1 MTWRDLLV
9 VGVVIC
15 FGACA
20 TAGSS
25 ARDQP
30 SDAPGGGSDAPAAR
44 NDAPVRPI
52 DAGPHDGPAPPPD
65 AFVFHDAPP
74 PPPPDA
80 GNPPVCSA
88 NSDCVVPDT
97 CCFALFCVPGT
108 AVAALCFP
116 S

>member
-9 VGVVIC
+9 VVVVIV

-30 SDAPGGGSDAPAAR
+30 SDAPDTVR
-44 NDAPVRPI
+44 DAPVRPV
-52 DAGPHDGPAPPPD
+52 DSGPRDGPAPLPD
-65 AFVFHDAPP
+65 GFVFQDASPPPP

-80 GNPPVCSA
+80 GNPPVCQG

-97 CCFALFCVPGT
+97 CCFALFCVPGQ
-108 AVAALCFP
+108 AVLTLCFP